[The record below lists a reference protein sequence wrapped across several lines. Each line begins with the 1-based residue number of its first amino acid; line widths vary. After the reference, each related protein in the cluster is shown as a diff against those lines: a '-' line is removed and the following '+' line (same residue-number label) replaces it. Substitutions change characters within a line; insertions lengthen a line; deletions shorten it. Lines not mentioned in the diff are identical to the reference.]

1 MTAGNVQQSGD
12 MSGVLSEEK
21 MEIPIN
27 YDDNDFDDGKSFL
40 YAGNKL
46 QDGTLMDEGFVR
58 KFNVANTQSGSMD
71 DVMNKAQNRLYKLQN
86 VKESKEAQIRHESGK
101 MKLGAFPPNVNN
113 DYVESMKVF
122 NLLMISQLDSWKDLQ
137 IENGILWKGEQKRM
151 NNREN
156 DEG

>member
-113 DYVESMKVF
+113 DYVESMKSIQSTHDF
-122 NLLMISQLDSWKDLQ
+122 SIRQL
-137 IENGILWKGEQKRM
+137 ERFA
-151 NNREN
+151 NRER
-156 DEG
+156 

>member
-101 MKLGAFPPNVNN
+101 MKLGAFPPNV
-113 DYVESMKVF
+113 ESMKSIQSTHDF
-122 NLLMISQLDSWKDLQ
+122 SIRQL
-137 IENGILWKGEQKRM
+137 ERFA
-151 NNREN
+151 NRERN
-156 DEG
+156 IMERRAKKNEQQGK